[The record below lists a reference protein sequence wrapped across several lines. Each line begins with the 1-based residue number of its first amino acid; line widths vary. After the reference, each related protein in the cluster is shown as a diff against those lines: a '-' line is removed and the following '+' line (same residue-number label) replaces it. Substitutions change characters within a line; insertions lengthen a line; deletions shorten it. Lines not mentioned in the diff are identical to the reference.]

1 MVCRRGARR
10 PRRPQHRLRAVA
22 FAAGSPALPP
32 GRRPGAARD
41 HNRRPPPRS
50 GGLHRGRLAGGTR
63 GSRAAPAR
71 DPAGDRP
78 AAAEACAAAGSGPCP
93 LARHHARL
101 RPARG
106 LHPLAPGPR
115 LARAAL
121 SDGAGPPRRDSGAG
135 GALARRRRACD
146 GARARPGMDPAD
158 ARRDCANHRIR
169 PDRAPPAAASG
180 RTSAYRRARAGAP
193 RPRSAPALLTPAAA
207 SAAAPATKGEHE
219 HEPNLR
225 ARTRARRRRRRRLRP
240 RLRLERA
247 GPRRDQS
254 AGRKDEDERALHAC
268 RSDRERKPD
277 DHEGRADAAERL
289 RHRLFPALRG
299 LEAGCPIDGIR
310 REHAD
315 PEGDVERRQ
324 GPDRR
329 GRRLPVPRQP
339 RLEQD
344 LPVQRAT
351 DVLGRLPRRLDG
363 PGVVGH
369 PGADDRGQVL
379 ARQRGQLDTRNR
391 RPRRRRGWRGSGRD
405 RPRDARRQPAARMKR
420 TLLTVLAA
428 TVASL
433 ALPGAAW
440 AHAALLQTTPVA
452 SRVLNGSPKQVAL
465 RYSEPVEPRFAI
477 VSVTSAAGEQQT
489 VGSPRRS
496 PTDADT
502 LVVPLKRL
510 PEGWYLVYWRV
521 ISVDGHP
528 VRGAFTF
535 AVGPNAGPAPQ
546 FVIPSVS
553 ETAATPKLVAAR
565 WLAFLSMMTAI
576 GLFVLR
582 IAIARPLVARV
593 TGTRLRH
600 VSIAFAAASVL
611 ALVAIPVYFLLA
623 TAEFALRSFWS
634 FAALFPLVRIS
645 AFGRGWVD
653 LELVFALF
661 SGAAAIAIW
670 LDRPERPQR
679 SIAAILAL
687 TGAVGAGA
695 AALLVPGT
703 VGHAGQ
709 NSPRGLSLA
718 FDWLHLVAGP
728 VWVGGLIGLVVL
740 AASRPAARRVAA
752 LVVCVPRFSTTALV
766 SVLVLI
772 GAGIGSAVEEM
783 P

>member
-1 MVCRRGARR
+1 
-10 PRRPQHRLRAVA
+10 
-22 FAAGSPALPP
+22 
-32 GRRPGAARD
+32 
-41 HNRRPPPRS
+41 
-50 GGLHRGRLAGGTR
+50 
-63 GSRAAPAR
+63 
-71 DPAGDRP
+71 
-78 AAAEACAAAGSGPCP
+78 
-93 LARHHARL
+93 
-101 RPARG
+101 
-106 LHPLAPGPR
+106 
-115 LARAAL
+115 
-121 SDGAGPPRRDSGAG
+121 
-135 GALARRRRACD
+135 
-146 GARARPGMDPAD
+146 
-158 ARRDCANHRIR
+158 
-169 PDRAPPAAASG
+169 
-180 RTSAYRRARAGAP
+180 
-193 RPRSAPALLTPAAA
+193 
-207 SAAAPATKGEHE
+207 
-219 HEPNLR
+219 
-225 ARTRARRRRRRRLRP
+225 
-240 RLRLERA
+240 
-247 GPRRDQS
+247 
-254 AGRKDEDERALHAC
+254 
-268 RSDRERKPD
+268 
-277 DHEGRADAAERL
+277 
-289 RHRLFPALRG
+289 
-299 LEAGCPIDGIR
+299 
-310 REHAD
+310 
-315 PEGDVERRQ
+315 
-324 GPDRR
+324 
-329 GRRLPVPRQP
+329 
-339 RLEQD
+339 
-344 LPVQRAT
+344 
-351 DVLGRLPRRLDG
+351 
-363 PGVVGH
+363 
-369 PGADDRGQVL
+369 
-379 ARQRGQLDTRNR
+379 
-391 RPRRRRGWRGSGRD
+391 
-405 RPRDARRQPAARMKR
+405 MKR

-718 FDWLHLVAGP
+718 FDWLHLVAGS

-740 AASRPAARRVAA
+740 AASLPAARRVAA

-783 P
+783 PTLASFWQTSYGKALLVKIALLGVALLLASVNLLRTTPRFKASSRRPELGAPTATLLRRLVTGESLLVAGAILGAAVLSSLPPPSKALASVGGARAHAGPGPVNEVIDQNGYRLALHVSPNRAAVLNSFQVGITRGGKPVENADVTVDFAMLDMEMGRQAYHLSETAPGTYSHAAPALVMVGHWGLSFQIAPPGQKPFTVLLVDKATG